1 MADGTGIQW
10 TEATWNPVTGCSKV
24 SAGCKFCYAEKM
36 AERLKAMGAPGYAA
50 GFDVTLQPDML
61 DRPLRWRRP
70 RLIFVNSMSDLFHE
84 LVPEDYVARVFD
96 VMARAPQHTFQVLT
110 KRAARLAELAPRLP
124 WPDNVWM
131 GVSVEDQRG
140 TAERIPFL
148 LSVPAAVRFLS
159 MEPLLGPVALDLRER
174 WDGGCPG
181 GCLGSDLHTAQD
193 GAERCR
199 RCGYPLGGTPRPP
212 LDWLIVGGESG
223 PGARPMAVEWA
234 ADILRQAQ
242 AADVPVFVKQLGAV
256 WARQN
261 GARHQKGGEPVEW
274 PEHLRVRAMPAR
286 RTT

>member
-36 AERLKAMGAPGYAA
+36 AERLQAMGAPGYAA
-50 GFDVTLQPDML
+50 GFDVTLQPAML
-61 DRPLRWRRP
+61 ERPLRWRRP

-84 LVPEDYVARVFD
+84 KVPEDYVARVFD

-131 GVSVEDQRG
+131 GVSVEDQR
-140 TAERIPFL
+140 AANERIPFL

-159 MEPLLGPVALDLRER
+159 MEPLLGPVKLDHLDVEAHPAASR
-174 WDGGCPG
+174 
-181 GCLGSDLHTAQD
+181 LG
-193 GAERCR
+193 
-199 RCGYPLGGTPRPP
+199 PLGGYFVNALTGENRDMGRPCPDVPR